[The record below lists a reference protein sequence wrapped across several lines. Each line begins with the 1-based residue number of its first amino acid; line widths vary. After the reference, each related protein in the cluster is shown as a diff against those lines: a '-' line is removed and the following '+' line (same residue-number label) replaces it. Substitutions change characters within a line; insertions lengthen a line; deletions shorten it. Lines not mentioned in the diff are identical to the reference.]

1 MEGTA
6 EDMDLGGSASKG
18 IDYEGPLPD
27 FWPLALTS
35 QGQWLLWKMA

>member
-18 IDYEGPLPD
+18 TDYEVPLPD

-35 QGQWLLWKMA
+35 QGQWLLWKMV